1 MQMEIRRETWKRT
14 NDRWL
19 RERSKALEEIAHA
32 RGMEKK
38 ERQNDIF
45 VSLEKWTFIAI
56 YFDKAETGIL
66 STESYIES
74 ADTYNE
80 TILK

>member
-1 MQMEIRRETWKRT
+1 MQGEC
-14 NDRWL
+14 
-19 RERSKALEEIAHA
+19 
-32 RGMEKK
+32 KK
-38 ERQNDIF
+38 RQNDIF
-45 VSLEKWTFIAI
+45 VSLKKWTFVAI

-80 TILK
+80 TIFK